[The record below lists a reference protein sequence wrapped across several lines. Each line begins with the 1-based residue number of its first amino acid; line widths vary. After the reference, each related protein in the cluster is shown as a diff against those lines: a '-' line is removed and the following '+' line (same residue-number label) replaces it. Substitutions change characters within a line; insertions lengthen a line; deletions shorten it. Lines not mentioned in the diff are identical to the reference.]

1 MPRGREFLQRDIRV
15 DQQRHLIFATDQQLE
30 ALSEAKVWFM
40 DGTFDIVRKPFY
52 QLFSIHGF
60 IKAGD
65 KLKQVPLAMILMS
78 SRRICDYEAVSLH
91 KY

>member
-1 MPRGREFLQRDIRV
+1 
-15 DQQRHLIFATDQQLE
+15 
-30 ALSEAKVWFM
+30 M